1 MFITNYIKDIYKGV
15 KSLLT
20 GMKVTG
26 YYFTH
31 PKEVITEQYPDN
43 RDTLKLAD
51 RFRGEV
57 VMIHDENNE
66 HACTGCSACEL
77 ACPNG
82 TIKIINKFE
91 INAEGKKKKAID
103 TFIYHLEL
111 CTMCNLCIVACPTD
125 TIKMEPN
132 FEHSVFDRSRI
143 MNSSAIIFY
152 LISAFVL
159 GTGLLAVTTGKVFR
173 SAIWLLFSLMGIA
186 GLYFWMEVEF
196 IAAVQIIVY
205 VGGIV
210 VLIIFSIFLT
220 QKSGEEMPKPKIKKS
235 LV

>member
-1 MFITNYIKDIYKGV
+1 MFITNYIKDVFKGV

-31 PKEVITEQYPDN
+31 PKEIITEQYPDN
-43 RDTLKLAD
+43 RKTLQLAD
-51 RFRGEV
+51 RFKGEV

-125 TIKMEPN
+125 TIKMEPT
-132 FEHSVFDRSRI
+132 FEHSVYDRSQLTKILNRPGSKI
-143 MNSSAIIFY
+143 
-152 LISAFVL
+152 
-159 GTGLLAVTTGKVFR
+159 R
-173 SAIWLLFSLMGIA
+173 A
-186 GLYFWMEVEF
+186 GVE
-196 IAAVQIIVY
+196 
-205 VGGIV
+205 
-210 VLIIFSIFLT
+210 
-220 QKSGEEMPKPKIKKS
+220 
-235 LV
+235 

>member
-1 MFITNYIKDIYKGV
+1 MFITNYIKDIFNGM

-20 GMKVTG
+20 GMKITG

-31 PKEVITEQYPDN
+31 HKEIITEQYPDN
-43 RDTLKLAD
+43 RATLKMAD

-91 INAEGKKKKAID
+91 VNAEGKKKKAID
-103 TFIYHLEL
+103 TFVYHLEL

-132 FEHSVFDRSRI
+132 FEHSVFDRSQ
-143 MNSSAIIFY
+143 
-152 LISAFVL
+152 LTKVL
-159 GTGLLAVTTGKVFR
+159 NHTG
-173 SAIWLLFSLMGIA
+173 S
-186 GLYFWMEVEF
+186 
-196 IAAVQIIVY
+196 
-205 VGGIV
+205 
-210 VLIIFSIFLT
+210 
-220 QKSGEEMPKPKIKKS
+220 KIKAG
-235 LV
+235 VE